1 MFRTTVSMVGTT
13 FAKPLYLIIL
23 PKIGSKHVK
32 GSKLGE
38 GDLGGLKR
46 ENNLVT
52 ARAALGKNRNYWLL

>member
-1 MFRTTVSMVGTT
+1 MRGGNRTYNSDM
-13 FAKPLYLIIL
+13 IL
-23 PKIGSKHVK
+23 QILWEIVPKIGSKHVK
-32 GSKLGE
+32 GSKSGE